1 MPVDT
6 ALGIDTKINSLH
18 PAYWLKSFNSNHTIS
33 SNNHHAYISFLISIH
48 FHSVVHHQVHE
59 LVKPTKSSNH
69 HPVCI
74 QLDLKLLIHVFLEI
88 RRLA

>member
-33 SNNHHAYISFLISIH
+33 SNNLQVQLWHQLQKAELITVSYPNG
-48 FHSVVHHQVHE
+48 
-59 LVKPTKSSNH
+59 K
-69 HPVCI
+69 
-74 QLDLKLLIHVFLEI
+74 
-88 RRLA
+88 